1 MDVAGKV
8 TVITGASAGIG
19 RATALRFA
27 AAGAKLVLAARSVDK
42 LTALASQLR
51 AKGCD
56 TFVIPTD
63 VRDKVA
69 VSALIERT
77 CTNYGRIDILINNA
91 GQSAAGT
98 VAEINPDHFKSIFVL
113 NVMGPL
119 WAMQAAVPKMRHKG
133 GGLIININSMVT
145 KIHIPGLAAYAAT
158 KCALAMLSDTA
169 RVELAPDKI
178 RVISVYP
185 RATATDFGKNAL
197 GDQHL
202 RMQQRE
208 RMPVVDTP
216 EFVAEKILEAAQT
229 EFAEQYMDSDP
240 ANSKPMEDK

>member
-27 AAGAKLVLAARSVDK
+27 QEGAKLVLAARSVDK
-42 LTALASQLR
+42 LTVLASGLH
-51 AKGCD
+51 AKGCE

-63 VRDKVA
+63 VRDKTA
-69 VSALIERT
+69 VSALIERA
-77 CTNYGRIDILINNA
+77 NAHFGRIDILINNA

-98 VAEINPDHFKSIFVL
+98 VAEVNPDHFKAIFVL

-119 WAMQAAVPKMRHKG
+119 WAMQAVVHKMRSKG

-145 KIHIPGLAAYAAT
+145 KMHIPGLAAYAAT

-169 RVELAPDKI
+169 RDELAPDNI

-185 RATATDFGKNAL
+185 RMTATDFGKNAL

-202 RMQQRE
+202 RMQQRGHA
-208 RMPVVDTP
+208 PVIDTP
-216 EFVAEKILEAAQT
+216 EFVAQKILEAAQK
-229 EFAEQYMDSDP
+229 EPPEQYM
-240 ANSKPMEDK
+240 A